1 MFMDTNVLV
10 NSYIGQ
16 ASHREIAKECLSRS
30 MAMNC

>member
-16 ASHREIAKECLSRS
+16 ASHHEIARECLSR
-30 MAMNC
+30 A